1 MRRSLGVATVV
12 ALVVAIGMTAL
23 AAVPSGNY
31 LDEFDSEGYS
41 GSDGSEEWKN
51 DPWKELGDDA
61 NPNTG
66 SVYVDSSGCSGRC
79 LKISSQGKQL
89 SGVGANR
96 HADTSMFSSFELCYE
111 VGFEGD
117 DEGTDATLEVEKSID
132 GGKSWHILASHR
144 LYDEFWAHPV
154 LSIGGPYESTIIRF
168 TVSGVLTGE
177 VYVDDVEI
185 KGEYAGETT
194 STSTTSVP
202 TTSTSPTVT
211 STTVRET
218 TTTSEVEN
226 STTTTAT
233 TVLRGD
239 PSTTTTTI
247 SDSTSTTE
255 AIFSATG
262 GSPPA
267 GPSGPPEG
275 SGIRETQT
283 GIQADFDDALF
294 GDIEGGTISISTV
307 DHRVDYRMAFELIKS
322 SWVWLVVLA
331 LVVAW
336 SIVSGLDRRRSVA
349 AA

>member
-12 ALVVAIGMTAL
+12 ALVGAIAMTAL
-23 AAVPSGNY
+23 ATVPSGNY
-31 LDEFDSEGYS
+31 LDEFNSEAYS
-41 GSDGSEEWKN
+41 GSNGSEEWKN

-89 SGVGANR
+89 NGVGANR
-96 HADTSMFSSFELCYE
+96 HADTSPFSRIELSYE
-111 VGFEGD
+111 VGFEGN
-117 DEGTDATLEVEKSID
+117 DESTDATLNVEKSID
-132 GGKSWHILASHR
+132 GGKSWFMLASHR
-144 LYDEFWAHPV
+144 LYAEFSARPV
-154 LSIGGPYESTIIRF
+154 LSIGGPYDSTIIRF

-177 VYVDDVEI
+177 VYLDDVEV

-194 STSTTSVP
+194 STSTTSAP
-202 TTSTSPTVT
+202 TTSTSSSVPPTT
-211 STTVRET
+211 MRET
-218 TTTSEVEN
+218 TTTIEVEN
-226 STTTTAT
+226 STTTTST

-247 SDSTSTTE
+247 SDTTSTTE
-255 AIFSATG
+255 AVFFAAG
-262 GSPPA
+262 DSPPT
-267 GPSGPPEG
+267 GPPGPPEG
-275 SGIRETQT
+275 SGIREAAT
-283 GIQADFDDALF
+283 GIQANFDDGLF
-294 GDIEGGTISISTV
+294 GDVEGGDLSISGV
-307 DHRVDYRMAFELIKS
+307 DHQVDYRMAVELIKS

-349 AA
+349 GA